1 MSETREQQGTLPL
14 MKTSQNDPGQ
24 NLPELELTILMP
36 CLNEAETIAKCITK
50 AQRFLQTSGTVG
62 EVLVA
67 DNGSSDGS
75 IQIAEGLGARV
86 VNVPGRGYGAALMG
100 GIASAHGKYIIMGD
114 ADDSYDFSQL
124 GAFLSELRLGRDLVM
139 GDRFKGG
146 IEPGAMPFLHYYL
159 GNPVLSYIGR
169 LFFKI
174 PVRDFHCGLR
184 GFRKSSI
191 EALDL
196 RATGMEFASEMVVR
210 SALDRLEFSEVPTVL
225 KPDGRSRAPHLKT
238 WRDGWRHLK
247 LLLMYSPKWLFF
259 YPGFLLTGVGVLL
272 SAILLFGR
280 TPLSSGLALDIHSF
294 VTACMMTI
302 VGVQL
307 ITFGAIA
314 RYYATVTGMLPR
326 GPMSDRIVS
335 WCKTDRF
342 VEVAALFILAGAA
355 MFAASLWQWARI
367 NFGDIADP
375 LVLRLVVAGLSLI
388 VIGIQT
394 GFSGFIFGI
403 FDIPKK
409 GQG

>member
-1 MSETREQQGTLPL
+1 
-14 MKTSQNDPGQ
+14 
-24 NLPELELTILMP
+24 
-36 CLNEAETIAKCITK
+36 
-50 AQRFLQTSGTVG
+50 
-62 EVLVA
+62 
-67 DNGSSDGS
+67 
-75 IQIAEGLGARV
+75 
-86 VNVPGRGYGAALMG
+86 MG
-100 GIASAHGKYIIMGD
+100 GIASARGKYIIMGD

-124 GAFLSELRLGRDLVM
+124 GAFLDQLRLGRDLVM
-139 GDRFKGG
+139 GDRFRGG
-146 IEPGAMPFLHYYL
+146 IAPGAMPFLHYYL

-169 LFFKI
+169 LFFRI

-210 SALDRLEFSEVPTVL
+210 ASLERLEFSEVPTTL

-259 YPGFLLTGVGVLL
+259 YPGFILTGIGVVL

-342 VEVAALFILAGAA
+342 VEVAVVLVVAGGGL
-355 MFAASLWQWARI
+355 FAASLVQWARS
-367 NFGDIADP
+367 NFGDIGNP
-375 LVLRLVVAGLSLI
+375 LVLRMVVAGLSLI

-409 GQG
+409 GQE